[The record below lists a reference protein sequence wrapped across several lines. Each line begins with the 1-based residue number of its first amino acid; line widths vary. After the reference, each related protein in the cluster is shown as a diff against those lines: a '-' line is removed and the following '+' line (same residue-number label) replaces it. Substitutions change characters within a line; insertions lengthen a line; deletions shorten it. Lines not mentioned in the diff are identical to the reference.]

1 MKRFIVGVSGASG
14 MPLAVTLLNALTWA
28 ADVETHL
35 VVSRAA
41 EKVLTLESGISV
53 DQLYA
58 LADVRHDP
66 EDVGAAPASGSWRHS
81 GMVICPCSMTTLA
94 AVANGLGSNL
104 IHRAADVTLKENRPL
119 ILVPRETPLGRVHLR
134 NMLAAQEAGAVIMP
148 PCPGFYSR
156 PESIQ
161 DILNH
166 LVGRMLDHLGIE
178 HDLCR
183 RWGGLPA

>member
-1 MKRFIVGVSGASG
+1 
-14 MPLAVTLLNALTWA
+14 
-28 ADVETHL
+28 
-35 VVSRAA
+35 
-41 EKVLTLESGISV
+41 
-53 DQLYA
+53 
-58 LADVRHDP
+58 
-66 EDVGAAPASGSWRHS
+66 
-81 GMVICPCSMTTLA
+81 MTTLA
-94 AVANGLGSNL
+94 AVANGIGSNL